1 MTPLNISFFSKVNV
15 ELGYNLKFTQCH
27 RAATA
32 VVNYRLSLA
41 ESRVKKCTKLSQNL
55 LSFLLFSPLSLMSRR
70 FSGLFFAQNRKFH
83 NMHMKVGSLCQNIF
97 YALHSPKGWKRMRKC
112 SIKFEVA
119 WKEKHKYFEREPWM
133 QHTAMKLCK
142 WTFHWFSI
150 FLSLQCAFVVVYTDT
165 WKRWW
170 WYLIANESF
179 NACNTEEWVT
189 CWKEFILRFID
200 RHQPH
205 CRKSECGKMSDSKK
219 LSADETIQVSHC
231 FYLLTRQAS
240 QVK

>member
-97 YALHSPKGWKRMRKC
+97 CALHSPKGWKRMRKC

-150 FLSLQCAFVVVYTDT
+150 FLSFAVCFCCCIHRYVKTMMMISNCQWILQRVQHGRVSDML
-165 WKRWW
+165 KG
-170 WYLIANESF
+170 IHSSF
-179 NACNTEEWVT
+179 YW
-189 CWKEFILRFID
+189 
-200 RHQPH
+200 
-205 CRKSECGKMSDSKK
+205 
-219 LSADETIQVSHC
+219 
-231 FYLLTRQAS
+231 
-240 QVK
+240 